1 MQGCRYYY
9 YQKVLDP
16 LFLPARDDVVIL
28 NINVPFVLMFD
39 FFFLLGSGQQ
49 ILGPPRKKQTSDDF
63 TQSMFDEAKRYLS
76 RTT

>member
-1 MQGCRYYY
+1 
-9 YQKVLDP
+9 
-16 LFLPARDDVVIL
+16 
-28 NINVPFVLMFD
+28 MFD

-76 RTT
+76 RIRWWSKVVLLYMYLSFRLGS